1 MKNPSANTG
10 KTDRQLITE
19 WMERNG
25 YTTDEITEEIE
36 TCAKYKEVRAYYKK
50 RATDEAVT

>member
-1 MKNPSANTG
+1 MENSEKP

-25 YTTDEITEEIE
+25 YTAEEITEELD
-36 TCAKYKEVRAYYKK
+36 TCAKDTEVRKYYKS
-50 RATDEAVT
+50 RATGELV